1 VDDVDALRKAW
12 WFVRSARLTYAWLI
26 VLGCTTAIAR
36 GMSRRQVHQ
45 LLVHHS
51 TNLHHLGT
59 DPIKVLVESLLFID
73 GRNLLRN
80 FGFFAVIFTVFVAP
94 AEHWL
99 GWRRWLAVGLIA
111 HIGATYLS
119 EGVLYLQIEL
129 GAAPEKLVNATDI
142 GPSYFV
148 VGVVAVLAYHITVP
162 WRWAYIA
169 VVLATFTVALLWHP
183 GFTGV
188 GHLLAVAIG
197 LCCYPLTRGRAA
209 PWDPASVLD
218 RLRRASA

>member
-1 VDDVDALRKAW
+1 VDGVDALRKAW
-12 WFVRSARLTYAWLI
+12 RFVRSAPLTYGWLI
-26 VLGCTTAIAR
+26 VLGCTTAIEQ
-36 GMSRRQVHQ
+36 GLNRRQLHH
-45 LLVHHS
+45 LLVHRS

-59 DPIKVLVESLLFID
+59 DPIKVLIESLLFID
-73 GRNLLRN
+73 GRNFLRN
-80 FGFFAVIFTVFVAP
+80 FVFFAVIFTVFVAQ

-129 GAAPEKLVNATDI
+129 GAAPERLVNATDI

-148 VGVVAVLAYHITVP
+148 VGLVAVLAYHITVP

-169 VVLATFTVALLWHP
+169 VVLATFTVALMWHH

-188 GHLLAVAIG
+188 GHLSAAVIG
-197 LCCYPLTRGRAA
+197 LCCYPLTRGRAG
-209 PWDPASVLD
+209 PWDPARVLD
-218 RLRRASA
+218 RLRRADA